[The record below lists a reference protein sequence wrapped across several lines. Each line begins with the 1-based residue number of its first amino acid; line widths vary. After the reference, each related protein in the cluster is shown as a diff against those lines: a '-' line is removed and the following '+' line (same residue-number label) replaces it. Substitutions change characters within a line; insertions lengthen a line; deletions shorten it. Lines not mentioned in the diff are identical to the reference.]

1 MSTVKKAVGRKP
13 GPAKSLVSG
22 YVDSRLVMIFREKAV
37 HDGIGIS
44 RSLEAALTLYI
55 GSSTD
60 DESAN
65 AALRQYGKIARV
77 RNELARLG
85 VSQTSIETS
94 VERFGNEPDE
104 FWDKYLGAYRE
115 MYKKREPVA

>member
-1 MSTVKKAVGRKP
+1 M
-13 GPAKSLVSG
+13 AKTSIPKVYISG
-22 YVDSRLVMIFREKAV
+22 YVPVALGIAFKEKSARQ
-37 HDGIGIS
+37 GIKIS
-44 RSLEAALTLYI
+44 QALTASLTLWV
-55 GSSTD
+55 GDNLSGEED
-60 DESAN
+60 N